1 MIYIDLPLKHNTSKD
16 QETYLLSDA
25 INKYK
30 IIVLLGPPGSGK
42 STLLE
47 KYQKENVDISQKISV
62 KKFIK
67 LDNSIKD
74 TISVLLL
81 YGLDEKRTTENH
93 KSFVIT
99 KISNKA
105 NHLIFFLQKT
115 LLIIFISFPPN
126 ISSPRYYIIYISK

>member
-67 LDNSIKD
+67 
-74 TISVLLL
+74 SVPA
-81 YGLDEKRTTENH
+81 Y
-93 KSFVIT
+93 
-99 KISNKA
+99 
-105 NHLIFFLQKT
+105 
-115 LLIIFISFPPN
+115 
-126 ISSPRYYIIYISK
+126 